1 MAAIEWHSGS
11 LDAAFALAS
20 AQRRPLFLYWGAV
33 WCPPCNRVKSEIFAR
48 DEFQQ
53 RMAQLLPYHLD
64 GDRAGAQ
71 ALAARYKLRSYPTL
85 VLFAPDGS
93 EITRLPCEL
102 DGELFT
108 AVLDGAL
115 AVWRAGSSA
124 AQAMAAALSG
134 SRALSA
140 GEWSLLSHYSWDTD
154 EGALLGDRDLS
165 ATLLALASRATAQA
179 AAGAATAAT
188 ATATATA
195 TAAGAAAPS
204 AMPAA
209 SDAAARL
216 GLFAQLATGAKGDP
230 AANAAAL
237 LTVFGDAR
245 VARANMDV
253 LTNSGINLIKFAAR
267 REELV
272 AALNR
277 VAAGWA
283 EDFWLSAPDRLMA
296 LRLQMRL
303 TRLVAASEGLQEQVR
318 ARVEEALSESTDPYE
333 RHTLVNTAVS
343 ALNDAG
349 LPQLA
354 EQVLQA
360 ELPRSHSPYYFMLS
374 LAAAAKRRGDTAGV
388 LHWYE
393 QASAGAVGPA
403 TRIQWS
409 ATYLASLLDLSPQD
423 TPRIERAAQ
432 MLLADISATSD
443 AFQQRNL
450 SQLQKLA
457 PKLATQAPGDQ
468 SQALLQAIQTAH

>member
-1 MAAIEWHSGS
+1 MAGIEWHSGS

-20 AQRRPLFLYWGAV
+20 AQQRPLFLYWGAV

-48 DEFQQ
+48 DEFRQ
-53 RMAQLLPYHLD
+53 RMASLLPYQLD
-64 GDRAGAQ
+64 GDGAGAQ
-71 ALAARYKLRSYPTL
+71 ALAAQYRLRSYPTL
-85 VLFAPDGS
+85 VLFAPAGH

-108 AVLDGAL
+108 AALDNAL

-124 AQAMAAALSG
+124 AQALDAALFG
-134 SRALSA
+134 SRALSG

-154 EGALLGDRDLS
+154 EGALLGERGL
-165 ATLLALASRATAQA
+165 APTLLALASRAAL
-179 AAGAATAAT
+179 AGAA
-188 ATATATA
+188 
-195 TAAGAAAPS
+195 
-204 AMPAA
+204 
-209 SDAAARL
+209 DAAARL
-216 GLFAQLATGAKGDP
+216 GLFAQLATGANGD
-230 AANAAAL
+230 ATANAAAL
-237 LTVFGDAR
+237 LAVFSDAR
-245 VARANMDV
+245 IARANMDV
-253 LTNSGINLIKFAAR
+253 LTNSGINLIKFATR

-277 VAAGWA
+277 VAAAWS

-303 TRLVAASEGLQEQVR
+303 TRLVAASEGLQKQVR
-318 ARVEEALSESTDPYE
+318 SRVDEALAESTDPYE

-388 LHWYE
+388 LSWYE
-393 QASAGAVGPA
+393 QAAAGAVGYA
-403 TRIQWS
+403 TRIQWRS
-409 ATYLASLLDLSPQD
+409 TYLTSLLDLAPQD
-423 TPRIERAAQ
+423 TARIERAAAV
-432 MLLADISATSD
+432 LLADISAASD

-457 PKLATQAPGDQ
+457 PKLAGQAVGE
-468 SQALLQAIQTAH
+468 QARTLLLAIQPIR

>member
-1 MAAIEWHSGS
+1 MATIEWHSGS

-20 AQRRPLFLYWGAV
+20 EQQRPLFLYWGAV

-48 DEFQQ
+48 DEFQA
-53 RMAQLLPYHLD
+53 RMAQLLPYQLD
-64 GDRAGAQ
+64 GDSAGAQ
-71 ALAARYKLRSYPTL
+71 ALAAHYKLRSYPTL

-108 AVLDGAL
+108 AALDNAL

-124 AQAMAAALSG
+124 AQALDAALSG
-134 SRALSA
+134 SRALSD

-154 EGALLGDRDLS
+154 EGALLGQRDLA
-165 ATLLALASRATAQA
+165 ATLLALVARATA
-179 AAGAATAAT
+179 
-188 ATATATA
+188 
-195 TAAGAAAPS
+195 
-204 AMPAA
+204 AA
-209 SDAAARL
+209 SSTSTAAAARL
-216 GLFAQLATGAKGDP
+216 GLFAQLATGANGD
-230 AANAAAL
+230 ATANAAVL
-237 LTVFGDAR
+237 LAVFSDTR
-245 VARANMDV
+245 SARANMDV
-253 LTNSGINLIKFAAR
+253 LTNSGINLIKFATR

-277 VAAGWA
+277 VAADWS

-303 TRLVAASEGLQEQVR
+303 TRLVAASAGLQEQVR
-318 ARVEEALSESTDPYE
+318 SRVEEALAESTDPYE

-388 LHWYE
+388 LSWYE
-393 QASAGAVGPA
+393 QAAAAALGSA
-403 TRIQWS
+403 TRIQWRS
-409 ATYLASLLDLSPQD
+409 TYLTSLLDLAPQD
-423 TPRIERAAQ
+423 ATRIERAAEV
-432 MLLADISATSD
+432 LLSDISATPD
-443 AFQQRNL
+443 AFSQRNL

-457 PKLATQAPGDQ
+457 PKLAAHAVGDHAG
-468 SQALLQAIQTAH
+468 SLLARIRASV